1 MHNNLLYAAGKV
13 VVKDCKQDLNA
24 SFTMSLRNRKFDISP
39 SAQHAPIKLIT
50 KLHKRSGYP
59 KRFVTSTIKR
69 TLRTCNIQ
77 PTEQELEQDL
87 VYIYTLYV

>member
-1 MHNNLLYAAGKV
+1 MHNNLLYAAAKV
-13 VVKDCKQDLNA
+13 VVKDRKQDLNA
-24 SFTMSLRNRKFDISP
+24 SFTMPLRHRKFEISC

-59 KRFVTSTIKR
+59 KRLVTSTIR
-69 TLRTCNIQ
+69 HTLRTCNIQ
-77 PTEQELEQDL
+77 HTEQELEQDL